1 MKAYR
6 ISTGQTMN
14 PFGDSVSDVRIL
26 DVPLKELQEKN
37 LKEAGFILCEEAP
50 RNEPYLLIS
59 DRVWCTVPLLER
71 LRERM
76 IFGRVRILDERWT
89 QSTHPLQDL
98 HEQAYDLALV
108 PENTEPMF
116 MGLPILE
123 FDAEIREGDPLDLH
137 EAIAHAARE
146 VCLTPFAIHH
156 LDHWSHI
163 TRVNQLAILAQM
175 EEARYRWKQA
185 GFIGKV
191 ALVLGFLWK
200 IRSFSRA
207 TILRRIGSIGK
218 NCTIHPTAVVEAC
231 TIGDNVEIGPH
242 AVVRASVVG
251 DGAKIDEHCV
261 VNLSVIGKGARV
273 GRTAICNLSI
283 LYPNVMFSHGQG
295 LQGSVFGTSSFLA
308 IGVVGLDI
316 SFGKEIQ
323 VQKDGTWVSSGMHF
337 LGVAVGHRSIIGNGV
352 RLNYGVSVPND
363 VVLLG
368 PREDLYLDASGAL
381 PRIPSILKEGK
392 AVPLRKAQL
401 SEPRSEK

>member
-6 ISTGQTMN
+6 ISTGQTMD

-26 DVPLKELQEKN
+26 DTPLGELQEDIIKN
-37 LKEAGFILCEEAP
+37 AGFVLCEEVP
-50 RNEPYLLIS
+50 KNEPYLLIS
-59 DRVWCTVPLLER
+59 DRVWCTAPLLER
-71 LRERM
+71 IRKNM
-76 IFGRVRILDERWT
+76 QFGRIRILDERWIR
-89 QSTHPLQDL
+89 STHPLQDL
-98 HEQAYDLALV
+98 CDQAYDLALV
-108 PENTEPMF
+108 PENTDPTF
-116 MGLPILE
+116 TDIPFLD
-123 FDAEIREGDPLDLH
+123 FDAEIREGEPLDLH
-137 EAIAHAARE
+137 EAISHAARE
-146 VCLTPFAIHH
+146 VCLTPFSIHH

-163 TRVNQLAILAQM
+163 PRVNQLAILAQM

-185 GFIGKV
+185 GFWGKIS
-191 ALVLGFLWK
+191 LILGFLWK
-200 IRSFSRA
+200 IRSFSRE

-218 NCTIHPTAVVEAC
+218 NCKIHPTAVVEAC

-242 AVVRASVVG
+242 AVVRACVVG
-251 DGAKIDEHCV
+251 EGAKIDEHCV
-261 VNLSVIGKGARV
+261 VNLSVVGKGARV

-283 LYPNVMFSHGQG
+283 LYPNVMFSHGDG

-323 VQKDGTWVSSGMHF
+323 VQKDDEWVSSGMHF

-363 VVLLG
+363 AVLLG

-381 PRIPSILKEGK
+381 PRVPSVLKEGK

-401 SEPRSEK
+401 SEPRSEQ